1 MIDISIIIPTYNRF
15 WSLPKAIESCKSNIC
30 KIEVIVVDDGSTD
43 ETWDWLKNQEHVI
56 SIKQKNW
63 GKCWAVNEA
72 FKTAKGRYIKFL
84 DSDDIINTYA
94 LDEQFTLAETENTD
108 VVVSGYKLIDEKE
121 KTLGEQRWIKCDD
134 FIAQQL
140 GECDSSHY
148 SAYLFRKT
156 FIEDIPHRADYSF
169 RDDRLFVLEVAIKN
183 PKISVHNG
191 FGLLHRVH
199 NNVRLQNTSKINK
212 NIQNI
217 QHLNIYKKIIAQ
229 LSIADQLNERR
240 INASIKV
247 LWPLAHWI
255 AMDRIDEA
263 NEVVRWIYELNPN
276 FRVPNN
282 GFLGFLYNKMGF
294 KTTEYILRL
303 RRQFRISKN

>member
-1 MIDISIIIPTYNRF
+1 MIDISIIIPTYNRL
-15 WSLPKAIESCKSNIC
+15 WSLPKAIESCKSNLC

-43 ETWDWLKNQEHVI
+43 GTWDWLENRENVI
-56 SIKQKNW
+56 SIKQQNW

-72 FKTAKGRYIKFL
+72 FKHAKGKYIKFL
-84 DSDDIINTYA
+84 DSDDIINTNT
-94 LDEQFTLAETENTD
+94 LDEQFTLAEKENTD

-121 KTLGEQRWIKCDD
+121 RALGEQYWIKCDD

-169 RDDRLFVLEVAIKN
+169 RDDRLFVLEVATKN

-199 NNVRLQNTSKINK
+199 TNMRLQNTSEINK

-217 QHLNIYKKIIAQ
+217 QHLNIYKKIISR
-229 LSIADQLNERR
+229 LSIAEQLNERR

-255 AMDRIDEA
+255 AITHINEA
-263 NEVVRWIYELNPN
+263 NKVVKWIYELNPN
-276 FRVPNN
+276 FSIPNK
-282 GFLGFLYNKMGF
+282 GLLGYLYNKMGF